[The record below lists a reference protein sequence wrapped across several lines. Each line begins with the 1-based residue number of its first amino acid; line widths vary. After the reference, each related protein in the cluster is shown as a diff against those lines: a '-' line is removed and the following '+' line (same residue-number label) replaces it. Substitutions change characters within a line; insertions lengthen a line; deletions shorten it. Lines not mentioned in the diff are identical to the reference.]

1 MNFWKGLFLKKCYL
15 MNYWKRDFEK
25 DYLMSIY
32 EKRFLLEILD
42 EQISLKKKGIFFQT
56 FLKEDFLKEMVSMV
70 IYREKKICFK
80 GKTPWV
86 FVSIFEGDSNF
97 KPIGT

>member
-15 MNYWKRDFEK
+15 VNYWKRDFEK

-42 EQISLKKKGIFFQT
+42 EQISFKKKGIFFQT
-56 FLKEDFLKEMVSMV
+56 FLKKDFLKEMVSMV
-70 IYREKKICFK
+70 IYRKKKKIVLKAKLHGFL
-80 GKTPWV
+80 
-86 FVSIFEGDSNF
+86 
-97 KPIGT
+97 

>member
-1 MNFWKGLFLKKCYL
+1 MNFWKGLFFKKCYL

-42 EQISLKKKGIFFQT
+42 EQISFKKKGFF
-56 FLKEDFLKEMVSMV
+56 
-70 IYREKKICFK
+70 
-80 GKTPWV
+80 
-86 FVSIFEGDSNF
+86 F
-97 KPIGT
+97 KPF